1 VAHGDGSRFW
11 VETLG
16 CPKNAVDSDKIVASL
31 VADGL
36 TPAAGAGDADLVVVN
51 TCAFVEAA
59 RRESVETI
67 LDLAEARRPGAR
79 LVVTGCLAE
88 RSGAELAEALPE
100 VDAVVGFAGE
110 GALAEVLG
118 GPGTGQHSPVAF
130 LSRKPTGVR
139 DLLELP
145 RARPT
150 APWAYVKIAEGC
162 DRACAFC
169 AIPSFRGKQRSRTPD
184 AVVAEARE
192 LVEGGVAELVLVAQ
206 DLAWYGRDAGEPG
219 TLAPLLR
226 RLDAELSDAGLA
238 RIRLLYL
245 YPSEVRDPLVATMLE
260 TPTVV
265 PYFDLSLQHADR
277 ALLARMKRWGS
288 GERFATT
295 IAAIRAE
302 QPDAAFRSSFIVG
315 FPGETEAAHEELLAF
330 LDTAQL
336 DWAGF
341 FAFSEEDGTPAA
353 TFDGTVAPELVAER
367 LRECEDVQA
376 PITQAARDAL
386 VLAGAEL
393 DVLVDAVDDE
403 TGDPVGRTHREAPE
417 IDGVVRLEG
426 AFARPGACVRARAVS
441 ALGPD
446 LVAEP
451 LAVGAS
457 AGRQ

>member
-1 VAHGDGSRFW
+1 MPGRDVARFW

-31 VADGL
+31 AADGL
-36 TPAAGAGDADLVVVN
+36 ERAADVADADLVVVN
-51 TCAFVEAA
+51 TCAFIEAA
-59 RRESVETI
+59 RRESVDTI
-67 LDLAEARRPGAR
+67 LELADARRPGAR

-88 RSGAELAEALPE
+88 RSGPELEAALPE

-110 GALAEVLG
+110 GSLAALVEAG
-118 GPGTGQHSPVAF
+118 GSEAAPVSF
-130 LSRKPTGVR
+130 LRRKPTGVR

-150 APWAYVKIAEGC
+150 APWAYLKVAEGC

-184 AVVAEARE
+184 SIVAEARA

-219 TLAPLLR
+219 ALSPLLR
-226 RLDAELSDAGLA
+226 RLDGELAGAGLA
-238 RIRLLYL
+238 RLRLLYL
-245 YPSEVRDPLVATMLE
+245 YPSEVRDPLVATMLD
-260 TPTVV
+260 TPSVV

-288 GERFATT
+288 GERFAAT
-295 IAAIRAE
+295 IDAIRAAE
-302 QPDAAFRSSFIVG
+302 PDAAFRSSFIVG

-330 LDTAQL
+330 LDAAQL

-341 FAFSEEDGTPAA
+341 FAFSEEDGTAA
-353 TFDGTVAPELVAER
+353 AELDGVVAPELVAER
-367 LRECEDVQA
+367 LRECEDVQV

-393 DVLVDAVDDE
+393 DVLVDGADDE

-417 IDGVVRLEG
+417 IDGVVRLAG
-426 AFARPGACVRARAVS
+426 AFAKPGVLVRARAVS

-446 LVAEP
+446 VVATP
-451 LAVGAS
+451 VAVGVP
-457 AGRQ
+457 